1 MHNLAFLLTDDKSVD
16 FSCHSKFV
24 GRELEVFYSVCNE
37 STTTC
42 AKEFTYNLLLQC
54 YGGLQSAQVKEL
66 ARCSKFNKYSWHH
79 VSSGIINH
87 YYKEQSKEQSVPKYT
102 FAWLL
107 LLLQMDPTECQPQ
120 PLSSTPLCRWLIISQ
135 TSLDIQELGNIA
147 NNFHRAASLRAS
159 KALLRSMETCS
170 MGVCFAL
177 CVFYW
182 KQLLSHPSPLSD
194 NGHHPTVWNPWIIFT
209 QHLSFSWNW
218 NCYRSIFICIP
229 VCWKIKEYLTFTA

>member
-1 MHNLAFLLTDDKSVD
+1 MSCTCFSSYGLVHNLAFLPTDDKSVD

-42 AKEFTYNLLLQC
+42 AKKFTYNLLLQC
-54 YGGLQSAQVKEL
+54 CGGLQSAQVKEL

-120 PLSSTPLCRWLIISQ
+120 PLSSTPLCRWRIISQ
-135 TSLDIQELGNIA
+135 TFLDTQEFRNIA
-147 NNFHRAASLRAS
+147 KSFHRAGSLIAL
-159 KALLRSMETCS
+159 KALVRSMKTCY
-170 MGVCFAL
+170 MGLCFPL
-177 CVFYW
+177 YIFYW
-182 KQLLSHPSPLSD
+182 KPGDKTANITHPSTLLD
-194 NGHHPTVWNPWIIFT
+194 NVRHLNICNTLIIF
-209 QHLSFSWNW
+209 
-218 NCYRSIFICIP
+218 R
-229 VCWKIKEYLTFTA
+229 

>member
-1 MHNLAFLLTDDKSVD
+1 MPCICFSSSGLLHNLSFLLTDDKSAD

-24 GRELEVFYSVCNE
+24 GCELEVFYSVCNE

-42 AKEFTYNLLLQC
+42 AKKITYNLLLQC
-54 YGGLQSAQVKEL
+54 CGGLQSAQVKEL

-120 PLSSTPLCRWLIISQ
+120 PLSSTPLCRWRIISQ
-135 TSLDIQELGNIA
+135 TFLDIQEFGNSA
-147 NNFHRAASLRAS
+147 NSFHRASSLIAS
-159 KALLRSMETCS
+159 KALVRSMKTCY
-170 MGVCFAL
+170 MGVIFHRCAYINAHRK
-177 CVFYW
+177 CIYT
-182 KQLLSHPSPLSD
+182 LL
-194 NGHHPTVWNPWIIFT
+194 F
-209 QHLSFSWNW
+209 
-218 NCYRSIFICIP
+218 
-229 VCWKIKEYLTFTA
+229 

>member
-1 MHNLAFLLTDDKSVD
+1 MHNLAFLPTADKSVD

-42 AKEFTYNLLLQC
+42 AKKFTYNLLLQC
-54 YGGLQSAQVKEL
+54 RGGLQSAQVKEP

-87 YYKEQSKEQSVPKYT
+87 YYKEQSKERFVPKYT

-120 PLSSTPLCRWLIISQ
+120 PLSSTPLCRWRIISQ
-135 TSLDIQELGNIA
+135 TFLDIQEFRNVA
-147 NNFHRAASLRAS
+147 NSLHRARSLTAS
-159 KALLRSMETCS
+159 KALVRSMKTCS
-170 MGVCFAL
+170 MGF
-177 CVFYW
+177 FFPPYTF
-182 KQLLSHPSPLSD
+182 LLKSWGENSYY
-194 NGHHPTVWNPWIIFT
+194 IIF
-209 QHLSFSWNW
+209 S
-218 NCYRSIFICIP
+218 
-229 VCWKIKEYLTFTA
+229 

>member
-1 MHNLAFLLTDDKSVD
+1 MHNLAFLPTDDKSVD

-42 AKEFTYNLLLQC
+42 ARKFTYNLLLQHC
-54 YGGLQSAQVKEL
+54 GGLQSAQVKEL

-79 VSSGIINH
+79 VSSGFINH

-120 PLSSTPLCRWLIISQ
+120 PLSSTPLCRWRIISQ
-135 TSLDIQELGNIA
+135 TFLDIQEFRNIA
-147 NNFHRAASLRAS
+147 NSFHRARSLIAS
-159 KALLRSMETCS
+159 KALVRSMKTCY
-170 MGVCFAL
+170 MGMCFPPYIF
-177 CVFYW
+177 FYW
-182 KQLLSHPSPLSD
+182 KA
-194 NGHHPTVWNPWIIFT
+194 GE
-209 QHLSFSWNW
+209 
-218 NCYRSIFICIP
+218 
-229 VCWKIKEYLTFTA
+229 KIANTTS